1 VIDVE
6 GDFDILVVYA
16 LFGVMVGGLMKAVM
30 KKIKGDENGKVL
42 IITLILLVVGG
53 LILTPLLGLMS
64 TGLVAGQVY
73 EKKTDEL
80 YAADAGVE
88 DGIWHL
94 QQGGSVDDILE
105 LTINGKAVTVEIE
118 ELPHECYEMA
128 TYEITS
134 TATSQ
139 DSSGTT
145 VVAQVTGITV
155 YVDELFYDAN
165 AGTVY
170 IPNNVYVEGDV
181 ELSAEVHIV
190 GNLRAGGNVILNQG
204 SLIGGIVCVAG
215 DLTMNNNATIQAAVY
230 VGGDLTL
237 NNLAIIESD
246 LNVGGTVTISGSAN
260 VIGGIH
266 AQGNVAVEGQS
277 PQVVGNVC
285 TNGNASVEGASAQI
299 VGNVSAGGTI
309 SPPDPP
315 NAKITG
321 TGCDLGECGYCE
333 VETCPLGPGK
343 PEIKIWLII

>member
-1 VIDVE
+1 VIDV
-6 GDFDILVVYA
+6 GWDCIILVVYA
-16 LFGVMVGGLMKAVM
+16 LTAAMAGKVM
-30 KKIKGDENGKVL
+30 KIAFGKLAKDEHGKVL
-42 IITLILLVVGG
+42 ILALILLVVGG

-88 DGIWHL
+88 NGIWHL

-139 DSSGTT
+139 DGSGTT
-145 VVAQVTGITV
+145 VLAQVTGITV
-155 YVDELFYDAN
+155 YKDELFYDHN

-170 IPNNVYVEGDV
+170 IPSNVYVDGDV
-181 ELSAEVHIV
+181 EISSEVYIV
-190 GNLRAGGNVILNQG
+190 GNLKAGGNVVLNEG
-204 SLIGGIVCVAG
+204 SLIGGIVCVGG
-215 DLTMNNNATIQAAVY
+215 DLTLNNNATIQASVY

-237 NNLAIIESD
+237 NNLASIESD
-246 LNVGGTVTISGSAN
+246 LNVGGITTISGSSN

-266 AQGNVAVEGQS
+266 AEGDVTVEGQD
-277 PQVVGNVC
+277 PQVAGNVC
-285 TNGNASVEGASAQI
+285 TNGNCSVGGQSALI
-299 VGNVSAGGTI
+299 IDGDVYAGGTI
-309 SPPDPP
+309 TGEE
-315 NAKITG
+315 KITG
-321 TGCDLGECGYCE
+321 ATCPEGACGVCD
-333 VETCPLGPGK
+333 VDPCPLGPGN
-343 PEIKIWLII
+343 PEIKMWLII